1 MVATDRPVL
10 TDVTEGP
17 GDGGRPEEGPGPGLD
32 EPATAGPALLDCAVG
47 RVMSGLGGPD
57 IVVRTVEREAGLGLA
72 ALPLTAFALVLA
84 EPTGT
89 IVPCRAAVGLRG
101 CGLESG
107 ELALA
112 PRLGPVA
119 LAFGVGVALPVDR
132 WGTERELATDEVDAE
147 LLRRRRRRPFASA
160 GEGAAS

>member
-1 MVATDRPVL
+1 M
-10 TDVTEGP
+10 
-17 GDGGRPEEGPGPGLD
+17 
-32 EPATAGPALLDCAVG
+32 
-47 RVMSGLGGPD
+47 
-57 IVVRTVEREAGLGLA
+57 VVRTVEREAGVGLV

-89 IVPCRAAVGLRG
+89 IVPCLAAVGLRG

-112 PRLGPVA
+112 LRLDPVA
-119 LAFGVGVALPVDR
+119 LGVGSGVALPADR
-132 WGTERELATDEVDAE
+132 WGTERELATEDVDAE

-160 GEGAAS
+160 